1 MTPNS
6 SIMSVFS
13 PSMPV
18 EQIVDRSRIPSMD
31 VDKDFEDSRKNL
43 IQMMATTQTAITA
56 LTVLATQSQAPEI
69 YDQLNKFIKTY
80 NEQQEQLIRFYRIKA
95 SKEVQA
101 QVKSAN
107 GQTVSTD
114 GSIDNRTQNVF
125 VGSPADLS
133 RVLEQMKKDNA

>member
-1 MTPNS
+1 
-6 SIMSVFS
+6 
-13 PSMPV
+13 
-18 EQIVDRSRIPSMD
+18 MD

>member
-1 MTPNS
+1 
-6 SIMSVFS
+6 
-13 PSMPV
+13 MPV
-18 EQIVDRSRIPSMD
+18 EQVVLRNNIPDMD

-43 IQMMATTQTAITA
+43 IQMMATTQSAITS
-56 LTVLATQSQAPEI
+56 LTQLATQSQAPEI

-107 GQTVSTD
+107 GQTVTSTE
-114 GSIDNRTQNVF
+114 GTIDNRTQNVF
-125 VGSPADLS
+125 VGTPADLA
-133 RVLEQMKKDNA
+133 RVLEGMKVKDIT